1 MKATIVNIWL
11 EKPFLILDQDETV
24 CPICKG
30 SGGWHPFTKDE
41 APGLKFITMCTHC
54 EGRGKIDWVTRIM
67 KKPRSEKREIL
78 KSKWK
83 ISHSDEPWQKMY

>member
-1 MKATIVNIWL
+1 MKTNVVNIWL
-11 EKPFLILDQDETV
+11 DTPFLIIKQSETI

-30 SGGWHPFTKDE
+30 AGGWRPFTKDE
-41 APGLKFITMCTHC
+41 TDGLTFITMCTHC
-54 EGRGKIDWVTRIM
+54 EGRGKIDWVTKIM

-83 ISHSDEPWQKMY
+83 IGHNDAWQKIF